1 MPNRAIGSDGTP
13 PVYEPQT
20 GPHGVQG
27 RHVAGPYGTS
37 GSRPYGTSGSAPG
50 CRHWYALGQ
59 YGEGS
64 AGGLVDAVVLA

>member
-1 MPNRAIGSDGTP
+1 MPNIAIGSWHP
-13 PVYEPQT
+13 PVYEPET
-20 GPHGVQG
+20 GPDGVQG

-50 CRHWYALGQ
+50 CRHWYAPGQ
-59 YGEGS
+59 YGEVS